1 MNCVKQSLADWLTN
15 RRDELDFEWSIYG
28 HLKRGVSN
36 YKRGD
41 GGEIDVKYD
50 KVISEGEAE
59 LGFKLAGR
67 GDVSFPRQPV
77 TESIALGMQRCLEHE
92 SEMVKEIE
100 QAFQE
105 EGANSCNGKEQEETL
120 KRQEEFERSQREALE
135 ERMKRDKEEKEK
147 GGIWSRMFGSSED
160 SDRNKADSDVGYFG
174 IDGMV
179 LGSAAPTPAPVLP
192 QLLTHS
198 KVWASC
204 VANHGISPD
213 FSSVSQE
220 VRMFTLLIF
229 IFSCSVKFL
238 SFFFCHAPTPLCV
251 IRSAECAM
259 LRVRSLKPYE
269 MRLVWTIQWEL

>member
-1 MNCVKQSLADWLTN
+1 VCFVVSSGLDNVASFDMNCVKQSLADWLTN

-120 KRQEEFERSQREALE
+120 KRQQEFERSQREALE
-135 ERMKRDKEEKEK
+135 ERMKRDQEEKEK
-147 GGIWSRMFGSSED
+147 GGIWSRMFGRGSSED
-160 SDRNKADSDVGYFG
+160 GDGDSDVGYFG

-192 QLLTHS
+192 QLLSHS

-238 SFFFCHAPTPLCV
+238 SFFFFVMPPSPCV
-251 IRSAECAM
+251 SLDQQSAQC
-259 LRVRSLKPYE
+259 
-269 MRLVWTIQWEL
+269 